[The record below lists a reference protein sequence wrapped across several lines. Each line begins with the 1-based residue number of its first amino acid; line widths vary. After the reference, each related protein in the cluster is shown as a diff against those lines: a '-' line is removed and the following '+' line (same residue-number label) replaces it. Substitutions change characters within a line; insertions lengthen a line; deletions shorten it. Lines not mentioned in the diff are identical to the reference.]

1 MLGVMTEPTP
11 PRYLAVSAHVR
22 AISERMEALRL
33 SRGMTRRQLALAAGV
48 HPTQLSQILLG
59 HQGMSLDRA
68 ADILGVLGAAL
79 SVTALDERAPLRLGH
94 VDPSGAVLLER
105 PLVLPGSVVCG
116 EALPGLAAGEE
127 LHFRPA
133 SDFESGRLMLVAL
146 GERLALRRGVELGGM
161 AFLRDM
167 AGDDLRHVPDRHRVV
182 AVAYAAW
189 RPL

>member
-1 MLGVMTEPTP
+1 M
-11 PRYLAVSAHVR
+11 
-22 AISERMEALRL
+22 
-33 SRGMTRRQLALAAGV
+33 
-48 HPTQLSQILLG
+48 
-59 HQGMSLDRA
+59 
-68 ADILGVLGAAL
+68 
-79 SVTALDERAPLRLGH
+79 
-94 VDPSGAVLLER
+94 LLER

-133 SDFESGRLMLVAL
+133 AGFEDGRLMLVAL
-146 GERLALRRGVELGGM
+146 GDRLALRRGVELGGM

-167 AGDDLRHVPDRHRVV
+167 TGDDLRHVPDRHRVV